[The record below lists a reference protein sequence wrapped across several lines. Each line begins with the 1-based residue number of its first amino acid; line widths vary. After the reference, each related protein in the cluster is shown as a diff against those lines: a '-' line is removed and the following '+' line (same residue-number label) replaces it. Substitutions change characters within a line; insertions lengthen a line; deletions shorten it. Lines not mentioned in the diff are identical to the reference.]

1 MSRIAVIITTYNRPD
16 ALAAV
21 LEGYL
26 AQTDGNFELIVA
38 DDGSTD
44 DTRKLVDDCRQR
56 AKFSISHVWQE
67 DQGFRAAAARN
78 RALAAATADYIVFTD
93 GDCVPLPSFVA
104 RHRLLAEPGYFLAGN
119 RLLLSEQFTQQVL
132 RGKIPIHAWGISRWL
147 AAWMKRD
154 INRLLPLLLAPNF
167 GMLRKL
173 APQRWQGVKT
183 CNLSAWRNDLIKV
196 NGLDETYSGWGL
208 EDSDL
213 VVRLLHA
220 GVCHKSA
227 RLAAPVL
234 HLWHRENPRD
244 RYAENRKKLNEI
256 LHSDRVQALQGV
268 EQYL

>member
-1 MSRIAVIITTYNRPD
+1 MNRIAVIITTYNHPD

-26 AQTDGNFELIVA
+26 AQTDGSFEVIVT

-44 DTRKLVDDCRQR
+44 DTRKLVEAYRGR
-56 AKFSISHVWQE
+56 AQCNLSHVWQE
-67 DQGFRAAAARN
+67 DQGFRAATARN
-78 RALAAATADYIVFTD
+78 RALASTTADYIVFTD
-93 GDCVPLPSFVA
+93 GDCIPLPSFVA

-119 RLLLSEQFTQQVL
+119 RLLLSEQFTQKVL
-132 RGKIPIHAWGISRWL
+132 REKIPVHAWGISRWL

-154 INRLLPLLLAPNF
+154 INRLLPLLRAPNF

-173 APQRWQGVKT
+173 TPQRWHGVKT
-183 CNLSAWRNDLIKV
+183 CNLSAWRADLIKV

-213 VVRLLHA
+213 AVRLIRA
-220 GVCHKSA
+220 GVRHKSA

-234 HLWHRENPRD
+234 HLWHRENTRD
-244 RYAENRKKLNEI
+244 RYEQNRRKLTDI
-256 LHSDRVQALQGV
+256 IHSDRIRALQGV

>member
-21 LEGYL
+21 LEGHL
-26 AQTDGNFELIVA
+26 VQTDKNFEVIVA

-44 DTRKLVDDCRQR
+44 DTRKLVETYRRR
-56 AKFSISHVWQE
+56 APFRISHVWQE
-67 DQGFRAAAARN
+67 DIGFRAAAVRN
-78 RALAAATADYIVFTD
+78 RALATTTADYIVFTD
-93 GDCVPLPSFVA
+93 GDCIPLPSFVA

-119 RLLLSEQFTQQVL
+119 RLLLSEQFTQKVL
-132 RGKIPIHAWGISRWL
+132 REKVPIHAWGMRRWL

-154 INRLLPLLLAPNF
+154 INRMLPLFRMSNLSI
-167 GMLRKL
+167 LRKL
-173 APQRWQGVKT
+173 TPQRWQGVKT
-183 CNLSAWRNDLIKV
+183 CNLSAWRADLIKV

-213 VVRLLHA
+213 VVRLFHS
-220 GVCHKSA
+220 GIRHKSA

-234 HLWHRENPRD
+234 HLWHQENPRD
-244 RYAENRKKLNEI
+244 HYVENRKKLNEI

-268 EQYL
+268 RQYL